1 MEESST
7 DLLRMRHS
15 CYWKCV
21 QIHQT
26 FWNKLILRNSTKFNK
41 KKLQTNS
48 SKSSMKTKPN
58 QRKKN
63 REKKNDRKEIF
74 SVSYFQPLLW
84 FQKVKSCQKNNKNN
98 KIALHQNGFLNWI
111 HLQNLTRLVIPRKV
125 VSKLIIFETEIIQKS
140 MTNIPE

>member
-1 MEESST
+1 MCTDSSNILKQT
-7 DLLRMRHS
+7 YSPEFD
-15 CYWKCV
+15 KV
-21 QIHQT
+21 QQKKIT
-26 FWNKLILRNSTKFNK
+26 NEFLKILNEN
-41 KKLQTNS
+41 
-48 SKSSMKTKPN
+48 KTKPK
-58 QRKKN
+58 KKN

-140 MTNIPE
+140 LTNIPE